1 MKKALFIV
9 GLLATTFLFI
19 TGCSKDDTEAPVIS
33 LTAPFDV
40 TLDIGE
46 SFVDPGYS
54 ASDNEDGDI
63 TSRVSVDLSD
73 LDINTAGDYVVTY
86 SVTDDAGNSASESR
100 NVTVQNT
107 LTPSNIAGNW
117 SVSEVCGGGGP
128 STYTDTISYSD
139 ILNGR
144 IFFTRFANYLNG
156 AVYADINLTG
166 GTVNIPTQS
175 VVCGQAPAPTRQFSG
190 NGTFSSAGGTLSM
203 SITYTEVTN
212 GTTTS
217 CTGAY
222 TK

>member
-33 LTAPFDV
+33 LTAPINV
-40 TLDIGE
+40 TLNIGE
-46 SFVDPGYS
+46 AFVDPGYS

-73 LDINTAGDYVVTY
+73 LDENTAGEYVVTY

-100 NVTVQNT
+100 NVTVQNS
-107 LTPSNIAGNW
+107 LTPNNIAGNW
-117 SVSEVCGGGGP
+117 NVSEVCGGGP
-128 STYTDTISYSD
+128 STYIDTISYSD
-139 ILNGR
+139 VQNGR
-144 IFFTRFANYLNG
+144 ILFTRFANYLNG
-156 AVYADINLTG
+156 AVYADININRWNGKYSYSKCSLWTG
-166 GTVNIPTQS
+166 SAPKRVSS
-175 VVCGQAPAPTRQFSG
+175 VEMAHIVMSEVLF
-190 NGTFSSAGGTLSM
+190 SM

-212 GTTTS
+212 GTSVT

>member
-33 LTAPFDV
+33 LTAPINV
-40 TLDIGE
+40 TLNIGE
-46 SFVDPGYS
+46 AFVDPGYS

-73 LDINTAGDYVVTY
+73 LDENTAGEYVVTY

-100 NVTVQNT
+100 NVTVQNS
-107 LTPSNIAGNW
+107 LTPNNIAGTWN
-117 SVSEVCGGGGP
+117 VSEVCGGGP
-128 STYTDTISYSD
+128 STYIDTISYSD
-139 ILNGR
+139 VQNGR
-144 IFFTRFANYLNG
+144 VLFTRFANYLNG
-156 AVYADINLTG
+156 AVYADINISG
-166 GTVNIPTQS
+166 GTVNIPTQN
-175 VVCGQAPAPTRQFSG
+175 VVCGQAPAANRQFSG
-190 NGTFSSAGGTLSM
+190 NGTYSNVGGVFSM

-212 GTTTS
+212 GTSVT